1 MADLPVRELVL
12 YKHGVGFFVR
22 EGVVEGTSVALNFKQ
37 FEINDALK
45 SLTVFDRAGGQVLGI
60 HYQTPMDKNERM
72 KESLIRL
79 SENASMTDMLRDLRG
94 RVCALTFEIV
104 PGSIDTIIGRVIGV
118 ERQTLTGT
126 TFGPAGALPKYG
138 ETVSVSLMT
147 DDGVVRVFPFE
158 QLRGVSIQDEQA
170 AHDLSYFLDT
180 AMGDEMRQTVNLRL
194 SEGEHQLVVFYV
206 APSPTW
212 RVSYRIVGEL
222 DADSENGR
230 ALLQGWG
237 LFDNSFDEDLQD
249 VRVTLVAGQPISFI
263 YDLYSSRIPVR
274 PIVEDEVRVAP
285 GPVEFGAAFDFADD
299 AAAPEERARGITMAS
314 YAMASP
320 APVAA
325 GGMLRKIAS
334 RAELAQAAPPAA
346 EGKETGEFFEYSVN
360 APVTV
365 KRGESALVPIISA
378 EVNYERELLYN
389 GLKLANHPV
398 AALRFANTA
407 GLTLE
412 RGPVTVIED
421 GDYRGE
427 AVVPFT
433 KDGNPVYLPYAV
445 ELGVRIVESQRQAV
459 ETASLKI
466 AGAYLLYDEYHIVST
481 TYTIENTTSK
491 ALTITV
497 EAPIDTEYTPF
508 DMPPAAAETAT
519 ERRWRV
525 TAPPQAKT
533 PFVRKERHLST
544 RREEVRQLD
553 YRRLKQFID
562 NRWLDEA
569 TLQQLGALL
578 NNQAAIQKA
587 KNQQKELQDERKT
600 IYAQQEQI
608 RANLGALQPT
618 GDEAPLRARVLAQLE
633 AAQNRLEAIDA
644 QLTALTA
651 QITQAEASTEQII
664 AALPA

>member
-1 MADLPVRELVL
+1 MTDLPVRELVL

-22 EGVVEGTSVALNFKQ
+22 EGIINGVGVTLNFKQ
-37 FEINDALK
+37 DEINDALK
-45 SLTVFDRAGGQVLGI
+45 SLTIFDRAGGQVLGI
-60 HYQTPMDKNERM
+60 HYQTPMDRNARFD
-72 KESLIRL
+72 ESSIRL
-79 SENASMTDMLRDLRG
+79 SSSASLTDLLRDLRG
-94 RVCALTFEIV
+94 RLCALTFESALQGEETIV
-104 PGSIDTIIGRVIGV
+104 GRVVGINQHSTSVIPRPQSPSVTSGEGTQIAV
-118 ERQTLTGT
+118 LTEDN
-126 TFGPAGALPKYG
+126 F
-138 ETVSVSLMT
+138 
-147 DDGVVRVFPFE
+147 VRVMPFDA
-158 QLRGVSIQDEQA
+158 LLSISIQDDQA
-170 AHDLSYFLDT
+170 AHDLRYFLDT
-180 AMGDEMRQTVNLRL
+180 SMGDETRRTVNVRL

-212 RVSYRIVGEL
+212 RGSYRIVGEL
-222 DADSENGR
+222 EADADNGR

-237 LFDNSFDEDLQD
+237 LFDNRFDEDLQD
-249 VRVTLVAGQPISFI
+249 VQVTLVAGQPISFI
-263 YDLYSSRIPVR
+263 YDLYTSRIPER
-274 PIVEDEVRVAP
+274 PIVQDEARIAP
-285 GPVEFGAAFDFADD
+285 GPVVYAAEYMDE
-299 AAAPEERARGITMAS
+299 PMEEMARGITLHAI
-314 YAMASP
+314 AP
-320 APVAA
+320 APMRDSRMKAF
-325 GGMLRKIAS
+325 S
-334 RAELAQAAPPAA
+334 RAELADAAPPAA
-346 EGKETGEFFEYSVN
+346 EGKESGEFFEYRVT
-360 APVTV
+360 APVSV

-389 GLKLANHPV
+389 GAKLPNHPV
-398 AALRFANTA
+398 SALRFSNTA

-412 RGPVTVIED
+412 RGPVTVIEN

-445 ELGVRIVESQRQAV
+445 ELGVRVVESQRQAV

-466 AGAYLLYDEYHIVST
+466 AGAYLLYDEYHIATT
-481 TYTIENTTSK
+481 TYTIENTTAK
-491 ALTITV
+491 ALTITI
-497 EAPIDTEYTPF
+497 EAPIDPEYTPF
-508 DMPPAAAETAT
+508 EMPPAAAETISD
-519 ERRWRV
+519 RRWRV

-578 NNQAAIQKA
+578 NNQALIQKA
-587 KNQQKELQDERKT
+587 KSQQKDLNEERKS

-633 AAQNRLEAIDA
+633 TAQNRLEAIDA

>member
-1 MADLPVRELVL
+1 MTDLPVRELVL

-22 EGVVEGTSVALNFKQ
+22 EGVINGVGVTLNFKQ
-37 FEINDALK
+37 DEINDALK
-45 SLTVFDRAGGQVLGI
+45 SLTIFDRAGGQVLGI
-60 HYQTPMDKNERM
+60 HYQTPMDRDARFG
-72 KESLIRL
+72 ESSIRL
-79 SENASMTDMLRDLRG
+79 SSSASLTDLLRDLRG
-94 RVCALTFEIV
+94 RLCALTFESALQGEETIV
-104 PGSIDTIIGRVIGV
+104 GRIVGINQPGTSVIPKPQSPSVTSG
-118 ERQTLTGT
+118 EGAQIAILTEDN
-126 TFGPAGALPKYG
+126 F
-138 ETVSVSLMT
+138 
-147 DDGVVRVFPFE
+147 VRVMPFDA
-158 QLRGVSIQDEQA
+158 LLSISIQDDQA
-170 AHDLSYFLDT
+170 AHDLRYFLDT
-180 AMGDEMRQTVNLRL
+180 SMGDETRRTVNVRL

-222 DADSENGR
+222 EAEADNGR

-237 LFDNSFDEDLQD
+237 LFDNRFDEDLQD
-249 VRVTLVAGQPISFI
+249 VQVTLVAGQPISFI
-263 YDLYSSRIPVR
+263 YDLYTSRIPERTTVQ
-274 PIVEDEVRVAP
+274 DEARIAP
-285 GPVEFGAAFDFADD
+285 GPVEYAAEYMD
-299 AAAPEERARGITMAS
+299 APMEERARGITLHAI
-314 YAMASP
+314 AP
-320 APVAA
+320 APMRESRMKAF
-325 GGMLRKIAS
+325 S
-334 RAELAQAAPPAA
+334 RAELADAAPPAA
-346 EGKETGEFFEYSVN
+346 EGKEAGEFFEYRVT
-360 APVTV
+360 APVSV

-389 GLKLANHPV
+389 GAKLLNHPV
-398 AALRFANTA
+398 SALRFSNTA

-412 RGPVTVIED
+412 RGPVTVIEN

-445 ELGVRIVESQRQAV
+445 ELGVRVVENQRHTV

-466 AGAYLLYDEYHIVST
+466 AGAYLLYDEYHIAT
-481 TYTIENTTSK
+481 TIYTIENTTAR

-497 EAPIDTEYTPF
+497 EAPIDSDYTPF
-508 DMPPAAAETAT
+508 DMPPTAAETIS

-533 PFVRKERHLST
+533 PFVRTERHLST

-578 NNQAAIQKA
+578 NNQALIQKA
-587 KNQQKELQDERKT
+587 KSQQKDLSEERRA

-633 AAQNRLEAIDA
+633 AAQNRLEAIDT
-644 QLTALTA
+644 QLTALAA